1 MKSDNKPVTREEAR
15 RAVQEML
22 GRSKEIHATTLEEAV
37 AEAERLKNTDDLM
50 VGINSLWKW
59 FCALPQDQQAK
70 IGAFEG
76 KYAKVRLWTFARF
89 QCRPR

>member
-37 AEAERLKNTDDLM
+37 AEAEHIKETDLLLA
-50 VGINSLWKW
+50 INSLWAW
-59 FCALPQDQQAK
+59 FCALPPEQQAA

-76 KYAKVRLWTFARF
+76 KYAKMRLWTHAR
-89 QCRPR
+89 CRSK

>member
-1 MKSDNKPVTREEAR
+1 MKFENKPVTREEAR
-15 RAVQEML
+15 QAVEEML
-22 GRSKEIHATTLEEAV
+22 GRSQEIHATTLAEAV
-37 AEAERLKNTDDLM
+37 AEAEHIKETDLL
-50 VGINSLWKW
+50 VAINSLWRW
-59 FCALPQDQQAK
+59 FCALPPDQQAK